1 MLTTSD
7 INEWTRASIHAR
19 QVPAAIGAPAADQGW
34 RTLLNVLQAS
44 ADPEVHWALATGPLR
59 RLIEQAG
66 GQIIDRVERAA
77 WSNPE
82 FCKLLATAWNCA
94 PTEIW
99 DRIDAVRSLDVAR
112 KLAAATGAVNRP

>member
-7 INEWTRASIHAR
+7 INDWTRASIHAR

-34 RTLLNVLQAS
+34 RTLLHVLQAS

-82 FCKLLATAWNCA
+82 FCKLLAMAWNCG

-112 KLAAATGAVNRP
+112 RLAAGIGTASGA